1 MPVSWPVHSSSRAAH
16 LLGSCEK
23 IDRALTSPM
32 PCDLSTCWI
41 FSSSM
46 PFQAISCSCS
56 ELSAIREMKVLGK
69 GLGLRACQS
78 TNNFGSLLGHKVKAA

>member
-16 LLGSCEK
+16 LLRSCEK
-23 IDRALTSPM
+23 LDRALSSSM

-41 FSSSM
+41 LSSSM

-56 ELSAIREMKVLGK
+56 ERSASKEMKVLGK
-69 GLGLRACQS
+69 GVGLRACQS
-78 TNNFGSLLGHKVKAA
+78 TNNFGSLLSHKVKAA